1 MPLSKEEFKYFQRQI
16 ILDEIK
22 LEGLEQ
28 IQSKSVLIIGSGGLG
43 CPLLLMCSG
52 LGFKNIGIVDFDTV
66 SIHNLHRQY
75 LYNYNE
81 INLSKSEL
89 AAKKITKRNPFIN
102 VNTHNVLLD
111 ESNVESI
118 IQEYNIIADGTDN
131 FSTRYLVNDTCVK
144 LNKPLVSG
152 SIFKF
157 ICQVGLFNLQGSKN
171 LRDIFPEPPLP
182 EEAPSCAEA
191 GVANTVT
198 TYCASLMAQLILMIA
213 LNKAEYFKNKLLL
226 SNLLTLE
233 QKIIQY

>member
-1 MPLSKEEFKYFQRQI
+1 MPLSKEEFKFYQRQI

-28 IQSKSVLIIGSGGLG
+28 IQSKSLLIIGAGGLG

-75 LYNYNE
+75 LYNYDE

-89 AAKKITKRNPFIN
+89 AAKKIIKRNPFIN
-102 VNTHNVLLD
+102 VYIHNVLLD
-111 ESNVESI
+111 DSNVESI
-118 IQEYNIIADGTDN
+118 IQQYDIIADGTDN
-131 FSTRYLVNDTCVK
+131 FSTRYIVNDACVK

-157 ICQVGLFNLQGSKN
+157 TCQVAIFNLQGSKN
-171 LRDIFPEPPLP
+171 LRDIFPEPPAP
-182 EEAPSCAEA
+182 EDAPSCAEA
-191 GVANTVT
+191 GVTNTIT
-198 TYCASLMAQLILMIA
+198 TYCASLMAQLILLIA
-213 LNKAEYFKNKLLL
+213 LNKADNFKNKLIL

-233 QKIIQY
+233 QKLIQF